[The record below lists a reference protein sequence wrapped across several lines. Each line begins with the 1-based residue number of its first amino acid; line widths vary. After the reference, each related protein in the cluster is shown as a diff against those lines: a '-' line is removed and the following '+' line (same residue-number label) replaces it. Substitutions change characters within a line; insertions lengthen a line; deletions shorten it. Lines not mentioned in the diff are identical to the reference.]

1 MFKMLIFSFI
11 VSLVIG
17 LVLGP
22 FVIKKL
28 KQFHAR
34 QSEREE
40 GPESHKY
47 KAGTPTMGGDS
58 HPDGADRGLP
68 PL

>member
-47 KAGTPTMGGDS
+47 KTGGHS